1 MCRLTK
7 VTPERVP
14 SLARQ
19 IETRYARNITQDDR
33 IVQSGPNKP
42 TGESQDITR
51 PFEDG
56 SGGTVRHRFLVVDD
70 DRDVLDALR
79 RLFRKDYELF
89 LASDADEG
97 FRILEEHDVQVVMSD
112 QRMPE
117 MSGVEFLTNVRTR
130 FPKAVRILF
139 TGYGDA
145 NAVIEAIN
153 EGHVYRYIAKP
164 FEPAELKAVVAQAT
178 DYYDIR
184 AERERLLEEL
194 AERNVELRNGN
205 RELALAYDELKTLDR
220 LKTVFME
227 IVSHELNTPTAI
239 ILGYASLLQRG
250 TTAKDPEAFMQAM
263 QGIKASGLRMKGITE
278 KIGKMMA
285 ADLTAIE
292 LNLEEVDVSALV
304 TAIVAEL
311 DPVLKA
317 RKQRIDVESDGDST
331 ISAERAHV
339 RDLLLNLIVNAIKF
353 SADGSTIWVSLSA
366 WREYGRDELLIRV
379 RDEGVGIR
387 PEDREQIFSSFFGT
401 FDSRHHS
408 SGDFGFEQRGIGLG
422 LAIVKRFAEMHGGSV
437 EFDSVL
443 GEGTEFRVI
452 MPREPRLST
461 AELSSV

>member
-1 MCRLTK
+1 VQRGTK
-7 VTPERVP
+7 
-14 SLARQ
+14 
-19 IETRYARNITQDDR
+19 
-33 IVQSGPNKP
+33 KP
-42 TGESQDITR
+42 TGASQEVTR
-51 PFEDG
+51 PFEAQKD
-56 SGGTVRHRFLVVDD
+56 SLIRHRFLVVDD

-79 RLFRKDYELF
+79 RLFRRDYELF
-89 LASDADEG
+89 LASDANEG
-97 FRILEEHDVQVVMSD
+97 FQILEEHDVHVVMSD

-117 MSGVEFLTNVRTR
+117 MSGVEFLTEVRTR
-130 FPKAVRILF
+130 FPDAVRILF

-164 FEPAELKAVVAQAT
+164 FDPAELKVVVAQAT
-178 DYYDIR
+178 EYYDIR
-184 AERERLLEEL
+184 AERERLVDEL

-250 TTAKDPEAFMQAM
+250 NSTMDPEAFGKAL
-263 QGIKASGLRMKGITE
+263 QGIKGSGLRMKRITE

-292 LNLEEVDVSALV
+292 LSLEEVDVFELV
-304 TAIVAEL
+304 TEIVAEL
-311 DPVLKA
+311 DPVLMS
-317 RKQRIDVESDGDST
+317 RKQHIEIETDNGSV
-331 ISAERAHV
+331 ISAERSHV

-353 SADGSTIWVSLSA
+353 SPDGSTIWVALSA
-366 WREYGRDELLIRV
+366 TEEFARDSLLIQV
-379 RDEGVGIR
+379 RDQGVGIR

-437 EFDSVL
+437 EFDSVY

-452 MPREPRLST
+452 MPREPRQST
-461 AELSSV
+461 AEIDSI